1 MVSGTN
7 HRLAHRVRRG
17 FVPFPPWQCEQ
28 VTGMHHPDRVVQVA
42 TGAMTG
48 NRLCPST
55 TRFWRPL
62 LLVLAAVLIT
72 GVVAPLKALTGRA
85 APSSALP

>member
-1 MVSGTN
+1 
-7 HRLAHRVRRG
+7 
-17 FVPFPPWQCEQ
+17 
-28 VTGMHHPDRVVQVA
+28 MHHPDRVVQVA